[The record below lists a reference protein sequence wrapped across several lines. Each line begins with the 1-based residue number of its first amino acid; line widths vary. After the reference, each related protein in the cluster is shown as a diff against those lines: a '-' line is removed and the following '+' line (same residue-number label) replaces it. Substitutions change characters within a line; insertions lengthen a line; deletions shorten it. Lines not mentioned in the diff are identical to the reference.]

1 MYYGSEIFESGF
13 SLQEKNKFVLDI
25 KCTVIG
31 KLTDNMVFFQYQDFK
46 LLLECLK
53 KYV

>member
-1 MYYGSEIFESGF
+1 MYSGSEIFESGF

-31 KLTDNMVFFQYQDFK
+31 KLTDNMVLFFNIKILSYY
-46 LLLECLK
+46 LN
-53 KYV
+53 V